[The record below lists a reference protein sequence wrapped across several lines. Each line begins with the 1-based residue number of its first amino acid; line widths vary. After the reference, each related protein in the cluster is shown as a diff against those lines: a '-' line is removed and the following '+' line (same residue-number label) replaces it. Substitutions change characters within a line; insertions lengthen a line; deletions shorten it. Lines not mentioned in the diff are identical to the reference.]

1 MSADGVSGQSRVLK
15 VLAEFLSSDRVPQTL
30 LFHGPAGVGKAL
42 AAGEFAAALLC
53 EKPPRGGARGCGA
66 CASCA
71 AFAGGRHPDFI
82 RVDAAYQACLRQE
95 ELAKQKSLRIGTVRE
110 ARRAMETS
118 AILGGR
124 KVAVVED
131 ADGLEIE
138 AANALLKI
146 LEEPPAG
153 AVWILTASRR
163 ERLPKTVLSRCAAV
177 AFAPLEDQTVK
188 RILIE
193 RGVGA
198 AAAAAA
204 AKDAGGSAGR
214 ALDLAHLGYPRALV
228 AGAAAPADASDSLGP
243 DLPSARTQ
251 AELALFAVRQE
262 LWRGWKEGRTP
273 LAEVSRALDVVREL
287 GESLRANV
295 DPKAVVL
302 LACLEARKAAS

>member
-1 MSADGVSGQSRVLK
+1 MSAGGVSGQARALK
-15 VLAEFLSSDRVPQTL
+15 VLAGFLSSNRVPQAI

-53 EKPPRGGARGCGA
+53 EKPPRGGVRGCGA
-66 CASCA
+66 CAPCA

-131 ADGLEIE
+131 AEGLEIE

-146 LEEPPAG
+146 LEEPPPN

-163 ERLPKTVLSRCAAV
+163 DRLPKTVLSRCAAV
-177 AFAPLEDQTVK
+177 AFAPLDEETVE
-188 RILIE
+188 RILAE
-193 RGVGA
+193 QGVGSED
-198 AAAAAA
+198 AAAA

-214 ALDLAHLGYPRALV
+214 ALELSRRGYPRALIS
-228 AGAAAPADASDSLGP
+228 GAASPAEASESLGP

-251 AELALFAVRQE
+251 AELALFALRQE
-262 LWRGWKEGRTP
+262 LWRSWKEGRTP
-273 LAEVSRALDVVREL
+273 LAEASRALGVVREL

-302 LACLEARKAAS
+302 LAC